1 MKAKPAAAAKPLS
14 AVEEMLSK
22 REALIADRDTV
33 LSKLME
39 LNAGIE
45 SLDTVIA
52 MFDPNHVPLDIRRAQ
67 SAPLLTIS
75 AQPILAEVA
84 KTVAAEETRQASTKA
99 AAVKEAKPAAKEVKA
114 DTTKSGKPGP
124 KTKKTAAKTTGR
136 ENVKVGSPR
145 KADAAE
151 TAPVPSEGALAEAV
165 SARANQKVD
174 QKDQHQKKVTA
185 AREQIRDYF
194 GDIDK
199 LKTLED
205 IVKSSSDGVPF
216 RSICEAFAER
226 HPIDITKPEVKKV
239 FSDRLSALLHGLSQ
253 QNVVKRG
260 ERQGAEGKE
269 NVWLYT
275 KNGEHASS
283 AAAA

>member
-14 AVEEMLSK
+14 AVEEMLAK
-22 REALIADRDTV
+22 REALITDRDAV
-33 LSKLME
+33 LSKLTE

-45 SLDTVIA
+45 SLDNVIA

-67 SAPLLTIS
+67 SAPMLTIS

-84 KTVAAEETRQASTKA
+84 KTVAAEETKQASTKFA
-99 AAVKEAKPAAKEVKA
+99 TVKETKPAAKEVKA
-114 DTTKSGKPGP
+114 DATKSGKPGP
-124 KTKKTAAKTTGR
+124 KTKKTAAKSTSR
-136 ENVKVGSPR
+136 DNVKVAS

-151 TAPVPSEGALAEAV
+151 TAPVQPEGALAEAV

-174 QKDQHQKKVTA
+174 QTKDQHQKKIAA

-205 IVKSSSDGVPF
+205 IVRSSSDGVPF

-239 FSDRLSALLHGLSQ
+239 FSDRLSTLLHGLSQ
-253 QNVVKRG
+253 QNIVKRG

-275 KNGEHASS
+275 KNRERASS
-283 AAAA
+283 AATA

>member
-14 AVEEMLSK
+14 AVEEMLAK
-22 REALIADRDTV
+22 RDAMMNDRDFV

-45 SLDTVIA
+45 SLDNVIG

-67 SAPLLTIS
+67 SAPMLTIS

-84 KTVAAEETRQASTKA
+84 KTVSAEEAKLTGKEGKAATKANPKSKA
-99 AAVKEAKPAAKEVKA
+99 AA
-114 DTTKSGKPGP
+114 KS
-124 KTKKTAAKTTGR
+124 TGQ
-136 ENVKVGSPR
+136 ENVKVGRPPKKSGV
-145 KADAAE
+145 E
-151 TAPVPSEGALAEAV
+151 APAPQSDNALAEAV
-165 SARANQKVD
+165 AAKAATKKAD
-174 QKDQHQKKVTA
+174 AKDKNKKKVSA
-185 AREQIRDYF
+185 AREQIKEYF

-205 IVKSSSDGVPF
+205 IVKSSADGVPF

-226 HPIDITKPEVKKV
+226 HPIDIRKPEVKKV
-239 FSDRLSALLHGLSQ
+239 FSDRLSTLLHGLSQ

-269 NVWLYT
+269 NVWLYAR
-275 KNGEHASS
+275 GQQASAEV
-283 AAAA
+283 AA

>member
-1 MKAKPAAAAKPLS
+1 
-14 AVEEMLSK
+14 
-22 REALIADRDTV
+22 
-33 LSKLME
+33 
-39 LNAGIE
+39 
-45 SLDTVIA
+45 
-52 MFDPNHVPLDIRRAQ
+52 
-67 SAPLLTIS
+67 
-75 AQPILAEVA
+75 
-84 KTVAAEETRQASTKA
+84 VAAEETKQTSAKTA
-99 AAVKEAKPAAKEVKA
+99 QVKETKLAAKEVKA
-114 DTTKSGKPGP
+114 DAKATTGP
-124 KTKKTAAKTTGR
+124 KPKKVTAKTTGR
-136 ENVKVGSPR
+136 ENVKVGRPR
-145 KADAAE
+145 KADLSDAAGS
-151 TAPVPSEGALAEAV
+151 APGQSDTALAEAV
-165 SARANQKVD
+165 GARANQNADK
-174 QKDQHQKKVTA
+174 KDLHQKNVTV

-226 HPIDITKPEVKKV
+226 HPIDITKPEVKKI

-275 KNGEHASS
+275 RNGQHAS
-283 AAAA
+283 AAAAG